1 MKYKLLPLIWQQLT
15 EDLIIERQNA
25 LIKFKFFIIMDWLL
39 QKVKQLYYDHNLYD
53 LEDMSLTVKEQF

>member
-15 EDLIIERQNA
+15 EDLIIERLNA
-25 LIKFKFFIIMDWLL
+25 LIKFKFFIIMDWLF